1 MIPIR
6 DDQPSFGTPHITYFL
21 IAINLLIFL
30 FEATLNPRELHA
42 LFAQFALIPSHVIL
56 GIGGNT
62 VAANRGGV
70 VGAVLPL
77 LTSMFLHGGW
87 MHVIGNVWVLWIFGD
102 NIEDQLGHFVYLLF
116 YLACGLGAAI
126 FHVLLNWGSPIPTV
140 GASGAIAGVMGAYL
154 LLYPRAR
161 VFTFLPP
168 FFFFPLPAWIV
179 LGCWIVVQF
188 FSGAATKVFDARQ
201 GGSGGIAFWAHVGGF
216 IVGMALIK
224 ILPERTGRY
233 RYGTW

>member
-1 MIPIR
+1 MIPIK
-6 DDQPSFGTPHITYFL
+6 DDQPSFGTPAVTYFL
-21 IAINLLIFL
+21 IGFNVLVFL
-30 FEATLNPRELHA
+30 FEYTLSPGGLREL
-42 LFAQFALIPSHVIL
+42 FVQFALIPDHVAL
-56 GIGGNT
+56 GLAGRNGGL
-62 VAANRGGV
+62 A
-70 VGAVLPL
+70 GAIFPMF
-77 LTSMFLHGGW
+77 TSMFLHASW
-87 MHVIGNVWVLWIFGD
+87 KHLLGNIWVLWIFGD

-116 YLACGLGAAI
+116 YLACGVGAAI

-161 VFTFLPP
+161 VTTFLPP
-168 FFFFPLPAWIV
+168 FFFFPLPAWVV
-179 LGCWIVVQF
+179 LGFWIVVQF
-188 FSGAATKVFDARQ
+188 FSGAAATVLYARQ

-216 IVGMALIK
+216 AVGMILIK